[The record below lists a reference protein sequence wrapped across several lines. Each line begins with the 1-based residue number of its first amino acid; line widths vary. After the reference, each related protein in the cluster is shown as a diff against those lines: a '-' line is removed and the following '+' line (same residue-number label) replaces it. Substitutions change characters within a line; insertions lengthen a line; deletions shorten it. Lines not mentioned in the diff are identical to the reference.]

1 MKSIEKRIKKLEE
14 KINPGIKKNIE
25 KIISKIGL
33 LYECYIKACPT
44 LKCINP
50 KEIRKDIEEYLRKN
64 QATILSGTSQKVD
77 KRALTY
83 FMCYANGFLNKNHS
97 DVHIKLSK
105 CVQSWNGKVPEKLT
119 RMLEEEEKN
128 EKL

>member
-1 MKSIEKRIKKLEE
+1 MKSIERRIKKLEE
-14 KINPGIKKNIE
+14 KINPGIKKDIE

-33 LYECYIKACPT
+33 LFECYLKACPT

-64 QATILSGTSQKVD
+64 QATILSGSSQKID
-77 KRALTY
+77 KRTSTY

-97 DVHIKLSK
+97 EVHLKLSN
-105 CVQSWNGKVPEKLT
+105 CAQN
-119 RMLEEEEKN
+119 
-128 EKL
+128 